1 MLSMLQQLLE
11 DREAVVREMAVK
23 ALALVI
29 AYCDDTDKY
38 NQCEELTMATL
49 NDTSVKVV
57 YCSTSILIPVLA
69 EWSLEI
75 GKLEKKYMY
84 LFQSLSFL
92 FSILGKLDSSLL
104 KYLLHKLNQLVKIS
118 QSDIP
123 TQSSQYS
130 DESVIQIINVLNNLL
145 PFILVYVSAVEPVLN
160 RITEHLTIEISK
172 YIIIFSSNSNYSELI
187 AHCMQG

>member
-75 GKLEKKYMY
+75 GKLQKKKYVP
-84 LFQSLSFL
+84 FSKFIISF
-92 FSILGKLDSSLL
+92 F
-104 KYLLHKLNQLVKIS
+104 YFRKIRFK
-118 QSDIP
+118 
-123 TQSSQYS
+123 
-130 DESVIQIINVLNNLL
+130 
-145 PFILVYVSAVEPVLN
+145 FIKIF
-160 RITEHLTIEISK
+160 IT
-172 YIIIFSSNSNYSELI
+172 
-187 AHCMQG
+187 